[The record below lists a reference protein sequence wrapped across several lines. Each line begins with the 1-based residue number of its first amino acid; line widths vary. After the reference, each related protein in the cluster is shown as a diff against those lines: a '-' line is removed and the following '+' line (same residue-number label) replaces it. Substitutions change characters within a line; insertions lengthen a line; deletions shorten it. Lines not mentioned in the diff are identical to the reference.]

1 MAKGRKRK
9 NGPSKAIN
17 LPVTGKRGEDSPQRV
32 MEVQAPREKLQG
44 GYSNFALI
52 HHTRRE
58 FVIDFIW
65 RLENY
70 SALVS
75 RVITSPEHARELHVA
90 LGRNIERYQESFGE
104 IATDQRSKS
113 GDKTGRGRRI
123 ILE

>member
-1 MAKGRKRK
+1 MAKGKKRR

-17 LPVTGKRGEDSPQRV
+17 RPVTGERSEDSPQRV
-32 MEVQAPREKLQG
+32 MEIQAHREKLQG

-75 RVITSPEHARELHVA
+75 RVITSPEHARELYVA
-90 LGRNIERYQESFGE
+90 LGRNIERYEESFGE
-104 IATDQRSKS
+104 IEAKQRSKS
-113 GDKTGRGRRI
+113 NDKIERGRRVI
-123 ILE
+123 VE